1 MSSDEARKIVKD
13 GLDRLRAEQTQR
25 EAAMDAQER
34 SLRVIINENH
44 TMKTLTE
51 FQQLERQKEVLRKQL
66 EEQERE
72 VCEMVAKD
80 DEAQNVTNKYGIFC
94 ICMILLAAVTR
105 LSIFVLLATIL
116 GTTVIF
122 VIRVC
127 KIYGLV

>member
-1 MSSDEARKIVKD
+1 MSSDEARQIVKD
-13 GLDRLRAEQTQR
+13 GLDRLRAEQAQR

-34 SLRVIINENH
+34 SLRVKINENH

-72 VCEMVAKD
+72 VFEMVAKD

-105 LSIFVLLATIL
+105 LNIFVLLATIL

>member
-1 MSSDEARKIVKD
+1 MSSDEARQIVKD
-13 GLDRLRAEQTQR
+13 GLDRLRAEHEQR

-34 SLRVIINENH
+34 SLRVKINENH

-72 VCEMVAKD
+72 VYEMVAKD

-105 LSIFVLLATIL
+105 LNIFVLLGTIL

>member
-72 VCEMVAKD
+72 VYEMVAKD

-105 LSIFVLLATIL
+105 LNIFVLLATIL